1 MCNLSLSQPFA
12 YDCFVRQA
20 HHPNQIP
27 YSYLWTIF
35 NNRQQDLITL
45 FPDLDRAAIV
55 RYLRH
60 VGLPKDLSAAS

>member
-1 MCNLSLSQPFA
+1 MA
-12 YDCFVRQA
+12 YDCFVRQV

-35 NNRQQDLITL
+35 NNRQQDLIAL

-55 RYLRH
+55 RHLRQ
-60 VGLPKDLSAAS
+60 VGLPKDLSPS